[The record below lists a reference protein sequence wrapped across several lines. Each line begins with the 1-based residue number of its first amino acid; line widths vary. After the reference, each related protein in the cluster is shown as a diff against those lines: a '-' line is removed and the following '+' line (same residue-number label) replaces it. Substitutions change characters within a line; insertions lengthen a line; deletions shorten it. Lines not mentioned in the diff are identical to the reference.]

1 MVEDYKIIKASTLTE
16 EEQVLYSHSSG
27 VVIKTIVLQSTN
39 PTITKATLSFDGV
52 AFNFELGSDVTKFEG
67 PIMTKAIKGSG
78 DGVNVHITGLQL

>member
-1 MVEDYKIIKASTLTE
+1 MEDYKIIKASTLTE

-27 VVIKTIVLQSTN
+27 VVIKTVILQSTN
-39 PTITKATLSFDGV
+39 PTTTKATLSFDGV
-52 AFNFELGSDVTKFEG
+52 AFNFELGSDVTKLEG

>member
-1 MVEDYKIIKASTLTE
+1 MEEYKIIKAKTLTE
-16 EEQVLYSHSSG
+16 AEQTLYSNSSG
-27 VVIKTIVLQSTN
+27 VIVKTIVLQSTN
-39 PTITKATLSFDGV
+39 PTTTKATLSFDGV

>member
-1 MVEDYKIIKASTLTE
+1 MEEYKIIKATTLTE
-16 EEQVLYSHSSG
+16 SEQTLYSNTSG
-27 VVIKTIVLQSTN
+27 SVVKTIVLQSTN

-78 DGVNVHITGLQL
+78 NGVNVHITGLQL

>member
-1 MVEDYKIIKASTLTE
+1 MEYKIIKATTLTAS
-16 EEQVLYSHSSG
+16 EQILYSNTSG
-27 VVIKTIVLQSTN
+27 AVVKTIVLQSTN

>member
-1 MVEDYKIIKASTLTE
+1 MEEYKIIKATTLTE
-16 EEQVLYSHSSG
+16 SEQTLYSNTSG
-27 VVIKTIVLQSTN
+27 AVVKTIVLQSTN

-67 PIMTKAIKGSG
+67 SIMTKAIKGSG

>member
-1 MVEDYKIIKASTLTE
+1 MEEYKIIKATTLTE
-16 EEQVLYSHSSG
+16 AEQTLYSNTSG
-27 VVIKTIVLQSTN
+27 AVVKTIVLQSTN

-67 PIMTKAIKGSG
+67 PVMTKAIKGSG

>member
-1 MVEDYKIIKASTLTE
+1 MEEYKIIKATTLTE
-16 EEQVLYSHSSG
+16 AEQTLYSNSSG
-27 VVIKTIVLQSTN
+27 VIVKSIVLQSTN
-39 PTITKATLSFDGV
+39 PTTTKATLSFDGV

>member
-1 MVEDYKIIKASTLTE
+1 MMEDYKIIKATTLTE

-39 PTITKATLSFDGV
+39 PTITKATLLFDGV

-67 PIMTKAIKGSG
+67 PLMTKNLKGTG
-78 DGVNVHITGLQL
+78 DGVNIHITGLQL

>member
-1 MVEDYKIIKASTLTE
+1 MEEYKIIKATILTE
-16 EEQVLYSHSSG
+16 SEQTLYSNTSG
-27 VVIKTIVLQSTN
+27 AVVKTIVLQSTN

>member
-1 MVEDYKIIKASTLTE
+1 MEEYKIIKATTLTE
-16 EEQVLYSHSSG
+16 AEQTLYSNTSG
-27 VVIKTIVLQSTN
+27 AVVKTIVLQSTN

-78 DGVNVHITGLQL
+78 NGVNVHITGLQL

>member
-1 MVEDYKIIKASTLTE
+1 MEEYKIIKATTLTE
-16 EEQVLYSHSSG
+16 AEQTLYSNSSG
-27 VVIKTIVLQSTN
+27 VIVKTIVLQSTK
-39 PTITKATLSFDGV
+39 PTTTKATLSFDGV

>member
-1 MVEDYKIIKASTLTE
+1 MEEYKIIKATTLTE
-16 EEQVLYSHSSG
+16 AEQTLYSNSSG
-27 VVIKTIVLQSTN
+27 VIVKTIVLQSTN
-39 PTITKATLSFDGV
+39 PTIIKATLSFDGV

>member
-1 MVEDYKIIKASTLTE
+1 MEEYKIIKATTLTE
-16 EEQVLYSHSSG
+16 AEQTLYSNTSG
-27 VVIKTIVLQSTN
+27 AVVKTIVLQSTN
-39 PTITKATLSFDGV
+39 PTIKKATLSFDGV